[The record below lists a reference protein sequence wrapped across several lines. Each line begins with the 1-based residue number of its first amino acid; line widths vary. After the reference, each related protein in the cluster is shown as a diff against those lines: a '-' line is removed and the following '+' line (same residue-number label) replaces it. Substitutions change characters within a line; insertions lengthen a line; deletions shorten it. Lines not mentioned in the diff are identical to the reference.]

1 MFKQYASLI
10 HQLTYQHLG
19 NDLSDLQVLQLCDFG
34 DLLLDWNQ
42 RLNLT
47 RITDP
52 HEVIIKHFIDSMVLS
67 SSIEGLTFADLGTG
81 AGFPGVPLKILRP
94 DLDIVLMDSLKK
106 KLDFLDAVIET
117 LSLKGVRTVH
127 ARIEDFGRNIQY
139 RGKFD
144 TVSSRAVAR
153 LPVLL
158 EYALPV
164 LRMNGILLAPK
175 GSQFET
181 ELTESKQAL
190 IILGGTLDGIEHFNL
205 GEGADHRTLI
215 RIRKTK
221 ETPPQYPRQAGTPNK
236 VPIGELVLGVRH
248 KS

>member
-1 MFKQYASLI
+1 MRFKEYASLI
-10 HQLTYQHLG
+10 QQLTYQHVG
-19 NDLSDLQVLQLCDFG
+19 CDLSDLQVIQLCNFG

-52 HEVIIKHFIDSMVLS
+52 HEVILKHFIDTMILAKFITGV
-67 SSIEGLTFADLGTG
+67 TFADLGTG

-106 KLDFLDAVIET
+106 RLDFLEVVIKT
-117 LSLKGVRTVH
+117 LSLKGIMTVH
-127 ARIEDFGRNIQY
+127 ARVEDFGRDMSY
-139 RGKFD
+139 RGHFD

-164 LRMNGILLAPK
+164 LKVNGLFLAPK
-175 GSQFET
+175 GSQFEV
-181 ELTESKQAL
+181 ELAESKKAL
-190 IILGGTLDGIEHFNL
+190 LLLSGKVEGIEHFNL
-205 GEGADHRTLI
+205 GEGAEHRAVI
-215 RIRKTK
+215 RIRKMK
-221 ETPPQYPRQAGTPNK
+221 ETPLQYPRQAGTPAK
-236 VPIGELVLGVRH
+236 SPIG
-248 KS
+248 

>member
-1 MFKQYASLI
+1 MFKEYAALI
-10 HQLTYQHLG
+10 HQLTYQHIG
-19 NDLSDLQVLQLCDFG
+19 SNLSDLQVTQLCNFG

-47 RITDP
+47 RITEP
-52 HEVIIKHFIDSMVLS
+52 HEVILKHFIDSMVLS
-67 SSIEGLTFADLGTG
+67 KFISGGTFADLGTG

-106 KLDFLDAVIET
+106 KLDFLDIVIKT
-117 LSLKGVRTVH
+117 LNFKGISTVH
-127 ARIEDFGRNIQY
+127 ARVEDFGQNVHY
-139 RGKFD
+139 RRYFD

-164 LRMNGILLAPK
+164 LKINGLFLAPK
-175 GSQFET
+175 GSQYEA
-181 ELTESKQAL
+181 ELAESKKAL
-190 IILGGTLDGIEHFNL
+190 LLLGGSVEGIEHFNL
-205 GEGADHRTLI
+205 GEGAEHRVLL

-221 ETPPQYPRQAGTPNK
+221 ETPSQYPRQAGTPTK
-236 VPIGELVLGVRH
+236 SPIA
-248 KS
+248 

>member
-1 MFKQYASLI
+1 MMFKEYASLI
-10 HQLTYQHLG
+10 QQLTDQHIG
-19 NDLSDLQVLQLCDFG
+19 RDLSDLQVTQLCNFG

-52 HEVIIKHFIDSMVLS
+52 QEVILKHFIDSMVLAKFIS
-67 SSIEGLTFADLGTG
+67 GVTFADLGTG

-106 KLDFLDAVIET
+106 RLDFLEVVIKT
-117 LSLKGVRTVH
+117 LNLKGIRTVH
-127 ARIEDFGRNIQY
+127 ARMEDFGRNMLY
-139 RGKFD
+139 RGYFD

-164 LRMNGILLAPK
+164 LKVNGLFLAPK
-175 GSQFET
+175 GSQFEA
-181 ELTESKQAL
+181 ELAESEKAL
-190 IILGGTLDGIEHFNL
+190 LLLGGTVEGIEHFSL
-205 GEGADHRTLI
+205 GEGAEHRAVI
-215 RIRKTK
+215 RIRKMK
-221 ETPPQYPRQAGTPNK
+221 ETPSQYPRQAGTPTK
-236 VPIGELVLGVRH
+236 SPIG
-248 KS
+248 